1 MAMFNLTTRTR
12 LYHTDTPSLT
22 MSLSALLILPY
33 QYNLK
38 RSSYAASLTIPLLAT
53 LYTHH
58 PPQVRLTAKYHP
70 EKLMALLKQ
79 SNYIPLKDAMQICE
93 EHRMIPEMV
102 FLLQR
107 VGNIKKA
114 LELIITELGDVSHT
128 RIYATAPLCSR

>member
-1 MAMFNLTTRTR
+1 M
-12 LYHTDTPSLT
+12 
-22 MSLSALLILPY
+22 
-33 QYNLK
+33 
-38 RSSYAASLTIPLLAT
+38 
-53 LYTHH
+53 
-58 PPQVRLTAKYHP
+58 RLTAKYHP

-114 LELIITELGDVSHT
+114 LELIITELGDVSCV
-128 RIYATAPLCSR
+128 A